1 MDSRLLIRALSN
13 ASPAARNI
21 PQQTE
26 YPFPFSVLAKTIR
39 RVLNDYGETLL
50 VRSPN
55 EGIGELRTEIS
66 RYLARSRG
74 ITVSTEQ
81 IIIGAGSEYLYHLI
95 IGLLGRDHVYG
106 LETPSYPIIENVY
119 QISGVAYERLPLEAN
134 GISSEILKNSHADV
148 RHITPY
154 RSFPSGVTASAS
166 KRHEYLRWAQKKG
179 RYIVE
184 DDYDSEFSVLK
195 KTEDTLFSQSE
206 SDNIIYVNTFSKSIS
221 PSLRVGY
228 MLLPE
233 HLVSAFQDKLGF
245 YSCTVPTAIQYV
257 LTELFRN
264 GDFERHINRV
274 RRAKRK
280 NQQS

>member
-74 ITVSTEQ
+74 ITVSPEQ

-148 RHITPY
+148 LHITPY
-154 RSFPSGVTASAS
+154 RSFPSGTNICAGRR
-166 KRHEYLRWAQKKG
+166 KRAVILWKM
-179 RYIVE
+179 IM
-184 DDYDSEFSVLK
+184 
-195 KTEDTLFSQSE
+195 TLNSRF
-206 SDNIIYVNTFSKSIS
+206 
-221 PSLRVGY
+221 
-228 MLLPE
+228 
-233 HLVSAFQDKLGF
+233 
-245 YSCTVPTAIQYV
+245 
-257 LTELFRN
+257 
-264 GDFERHINRV
+264 
-274 RRAKRK
+274 
-280 NQQS
+280 